1 MEYIKAFVTGGAI
14 CVIAQIL
21 MDRTKLLPA
30 RIVVLF
36 VALGTLLTGLGIYQ
50 YVVDFGGAGA
60 TVPLSG
66 FGYALGKG
74 VMEEAK
80 SAGLIGVLSGGLKA
94 TSAGIS
100 AAIVFGYL
108 ASVIFNPK
116 AKK

>member
-21 MDRTKLLPA
+21 MDRTKLMPA
-30 RIVVLF
+30 RIVVIY
-36 VALGTLLTGLGIYQ
+36 VAIGTLLTGLGLYE
-50 YVVDFGGAGA
+50 YLVDFGGAGA

-74 VMEEAK
+74 VMNEVKTE
-80 SAGLIGVLSGGLKA
+80 GLLGVLSGGLKA
-94 TSAGIS
+94 TAAGIS
-100 AAIVFGYL
+100 SAILFGYL

>member
-1 MEYIKAFVTGGAI
+1 MEYLKAFITGGFI

-30 RIVVLF
+30 RIVVIY
-36 VALGTLLTGLGIYQ
+36 VAVGTLLTGLGVYE
-50 YVVDFGGAGA
+50 YLVDFGGAGA

-74 VMEEAK
+74 VIDEVKTE
-80 SAGLIGVLSGGLKA
+80 GLMGVLSGGLKA

-100 AAIVFGYL
+100 AAILFGYL
-108 ASVIFNPK
+108 AAIIFNPK